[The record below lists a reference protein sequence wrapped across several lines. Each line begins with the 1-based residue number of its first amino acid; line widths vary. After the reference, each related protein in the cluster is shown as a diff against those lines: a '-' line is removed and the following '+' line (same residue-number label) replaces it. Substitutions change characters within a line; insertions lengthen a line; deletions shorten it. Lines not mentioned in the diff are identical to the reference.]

1 MIIQLD
7 IIYYGIYQSQSLNH
21 PSHDFAP
28 LPFMPLVTLRHRRYI
43 QNEQVI
49 SERMHV
55 KVK

>member
-21 PSHDFAP
+21 P

-43 QNEQVI
+43 QNEQAI

-55 KVK
+55 EVK